1 MSSPRVR
8 RLQNDYERVSTRFDG
23 WPIIFIDFKKGVPPD
38 MYRIG
43 YKLKGLHTSPDGRIL
58 ERNEH
63 VLEIRL
69 GLEYPRR
76 APQLRMLTPVFH
88 PNFDQTEV
96 CAQDIYAASEGLDD
110 LVIRI
115 GRMIAYQDYNTKS
128 PLNGIAAKW
137 ADENRHRLPVDDSE
151 IAPPA
156 PETKSSFAPP
166 PIAPQVTPPEST
178 GWDSK
183 IVIEN
188 DQFIPATGNDDEL
201 SLEFDC
207 PYCQLRLR
215 SPRKDAGTVVECP
228 YCHQALT
235 VPDGDASPKELEPE
249 TIEFSCPHC
258 TRELEVQS
266 DVQGELECPACH
278 NPIIIGR
285 VSSDRT
291 TERQ

>member
-1 MSSPRVR
+1 
-8 RLQNDYERVSTRFDG
+8 
-23 WPIIFIDFKKGVPPD
+23 

-128 PLNGIAAKW
+128 PLNGTAAKW
-137 ADENRHRLPVDDSE
+137 ADENRHKFPVDDRE

-156 PETKSSFAPP
+156 PETRSSFTPP
-166 PIAPQVTPPEST
+166 PKYSRFAPQATPSEDAE
-178 GWDSK
+178 WDSK
-183 IVIEN
+183 IVIKN
-188 DQFIPATGNDDEL
+188 DQFIPATGNDAEL
-201 SLEFDC
+201 NLEFEC
-207 PYCQLRLR
+207 RYCQFQLR
-215 SPRKDAGTVVECP
+215 SPRKDAGTV
-228 YCHQALT
+228 
-235 VPDGDASPKELEPE
+235 
-249 TIEFSCPHC
+249 
-258 TRELEVQS
+258 
-266 DVQGELECPACH
+266 LECPNCH
-278 NPIIIGR
+278 RLII
-285 VSSDRT
+285 VP
-291 TERQ
+291 